1 MKFIIIGKNIE
12 VTPGLKAAV
21 EDKIGKLE
29 KYFNPL
35 RFSRN
40 CVNQS
45 ASTAEEMKSL
55 IRAEYV
61 REFVGEGQLFFYYK
75 RNGLQTIPDGAT
87 ASGTMNVQLTDYVF
101 PLPDSETSQR
111 AESQD
116 NVSQE

>member
-1 MKFIIIGKNIE
+1 M
-12 VTPGLKAAV
+12 
-21 EDKIGKLE
+21 
-29 KYFNPL
+29 
-35 RFSRN
+35 
-40 CVNQS
+40 NQS